1 MSPNRGLVATTVP
14 VASAEDRCTLL
25 NQMLG
30 LICQYAPHFLQN
42 QIQNTSTSMQSI
54 WSFIREYYRFAQSES
69 TFMKFLDIRQEQEER
84 PERLYYRLLS
94 HIQDNLLCKDSKLL
108 FEGVKVTEDEVMG
121 PTLRRLI
128 ILNWLHV
135 IHPGLPAL
143 LTRAFAF
150 DLQRMTLVD
159 LFPQICESLDA
170 FLDELK
176 ENDTVAAQVNYTDN
190 RSGNRRPSN
199 SNNRFRPSFRPSFRP
214 RFNNN
219 NNNRSGNFNTNRAK
233 LCWRCKSQGR
243 PHTHAMAEC
252 DFMSRAEKNDII
264 ASFCDADDVVL
275 DSHGNT
281 DVYDDQEHE

>member
-1 MSPNRGLVATTVP
+1 MATSGTKSFVRPWRLTEVESFSSFNNWRSTITYHVCQDENVKQFFVNSCTWKKKSPLSPNRGLAATTVP
-14 VASAEDRCTLL
+14 VAAAEDRCTLL

-30 LICQYAPHFLQN
+30 LICQYAPHFFQN

-94 HIQDNLLCKDSKLL
+94 HIVDNLLCKDSKLL

-121 PTLRRLI
+121 PTIRRLI

-150 DLQRMTLVD
+150 DLQRITLVD

-199 SNNRFRPSFRPSFRP
+199 SSNC
-214 RFNNN
+214 
-219 NNNRSGNFNTNRAK
+219 TTATA
-233 LCWRCKSQGR
+233 LQ
-243 PHTHAMAEC
+243 
-252 DFMSRAEKNDII
+252 I
-264 ASFCDADDVVL
+264 
-275 DSHGNT
+275 
-281 DVYDDQEHE
+281 